1 MDAAGLAITLLV
13 WVFRLRDGDSS
24 RSYLSVVDEN
34 IKENHKERKKRKDS
48 AESNPSRGSSLSSFI
63 QVTMSSSTATSG
75 STRRSTRTRGGATS
89 ASVSASSSALQP
101 VATNSSP
108 SKKTATSK
116 EGIGKEQNVN
126 CKDIDRQEFQLLP
139 PKEGRLH
146 LHCQRDW
153 R

>member
-1 MDAAGLAITLLV
+1 
-13 WVFRLRDGDSS
+13 
-24 RSYLSVVDEN
+24 
-34 IKENHKERKKRKDS
+34 
-48 AESNPSRGSSLSSFI
+48 
-63 QVTMSSSTATSG
+63 MSSSTATSG

-89 ASVSASSSALQP
+89 ASASSSALQP

-139 PKEGRLH
+139 PKEGRLQ
-146 LHCQRDW
+146 LHFQRDW